1 MGDKLVSLAGAVSQ
15 GSTCRA
21 STAAHNVTAW
31 GWRELGMVEHSEEE
45 QGELQAV
52 CRAGEG
58 SEGEGQGCTEVWP
71 VLGSCGD
78 WSRELGSFCDPKAF
92 QAAVFCILCNCSLRN
107 TRSCHAALKAE
118 KMQRGRN

>member
-58 SEGEGQGCTEVWP
+58 SEGEGQDYTEVWP

-78 WSRELGSFCDPKAF
+78 WSRELGSFFAHQGPSGRCFLHPVQLFPQEHALLSC
-92 QAAVFCILCNCSLRN
+92 CI
-107 TRSCHAALKAE
+107 E
-118 KMQRGRN
+118 G